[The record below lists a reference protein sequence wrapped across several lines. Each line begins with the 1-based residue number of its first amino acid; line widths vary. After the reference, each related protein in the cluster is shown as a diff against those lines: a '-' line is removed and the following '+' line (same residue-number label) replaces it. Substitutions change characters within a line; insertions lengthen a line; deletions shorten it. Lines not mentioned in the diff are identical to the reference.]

1 MFSFTWCLLFLWLQ
15 LCLQCGFGILVLSG
29 GDWRWQLYARKVLV
43 ILIHPHAVPIWCY
56 MDLEVSCFNSCL
68 NMLITFASNKVLSF
82 PGHPILFLFQLWS
95 VSVWDLRE
103 HVRAPQAPGRDK
115 KEMLMIKLWYGQGR
129 DPQCHGMPEG
139 RACPAVANLAF
150 WGASNLV
157 CMCYPAAV
165 PPCKA
170 GLVLARLTPEH
181 RGWLFAACHCWDQ
194 VLETSCYVWECVSI
208 PGYAR

>member
-56 MDLEVSCFNSCL
+56 MDLEVSYFNSCL
-68 NMLITFASNKVLSF
+68 NTLIMFASNKVLSF

-95 VSVWDLRE
+95 VSVWELHE
-103 HVRAPQAPGRDK
+103 HVWVPQAPGRDK
-115 KEMLMIKLWYGQGR
+115 DMLMIKLWYGQGR

-139 RACPAVANLAF
+139 RACPSVANLTF
-150 WGASNLV
+150 QGASN
-157 CMCYPAAV
+157 YSAAV
-165 PPCKA
+165 PP
-170 GLVLARLTPEH
+170 VRQ
-181 RGWLFAACHCWDQ
+181 GWCLPGWHQSTVAACLQPATAGNKYWKPP
-194 VLETSCYVWECVSI
+194 VM
-208 PGYAR
+208 PGSVFHSWVC